1 MWIDIIIDCKFVSN
15 TFQLE
20 NVTKIKVKSTLK
32 YFFEELP
39 HLFPIYFTF
48 KFLGLFNNILKLYIY
63 LYIYIC
69 SKLIIFQVYVFLF
82 NMAISI
88 VSNLHLKVFC
98 KLALCVIQS
107 FSNEIILFSHIMNL
121 LSLDSFSVIC

>member
-1 MWIDIIIDCKFVSN
+1 MGIDIIIDCKFVSN

-63 LYIYIC
+63 LYIYVANSLSFRFMYSFSIWQYQLFPIC
-69 SKLIIFQVYVFLF
+69 
-82 NMAISI
+82 ISRCFA
-88 VSNLHLKVFC
+88 NLHF
-98 KLALCVIQS
+98 AS
-107 FSNEIILFSHIMNL
+107 FRAFQMR
-121 LSLDSFSVIC
+121 